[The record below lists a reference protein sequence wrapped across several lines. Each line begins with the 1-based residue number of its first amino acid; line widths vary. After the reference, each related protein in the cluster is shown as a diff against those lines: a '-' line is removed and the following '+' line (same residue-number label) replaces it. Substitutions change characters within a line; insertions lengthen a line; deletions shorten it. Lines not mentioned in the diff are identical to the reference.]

1 MRIAFL
7 GTSSF
12 AVPTL
17 ESLVRRHDVRL
28 VVTQPDRPAGRHA
41 CERAPEVKRA
51 AIRLAL
57 PVCQPER
64 VHDSDGLNAL
74 REAAPDVLVVAAF
87 GQILKPAVFDL
98 APHGAINLHASLLP
112 RYRGAAPVNWAIARG
127 ERETGV
133 TTFLIEAGMDT
144 GPMFLQRAVPIDP
157 DETAGELERRLAVL
171 GADVMLETLHG
182 LASGALPA
190 QPQPGGATLAPKLCR
205 DDGRVAWDVTARQAY
220 DFIRGMTPWP
230 GAWTCLGGR
239 RVKIHHAA
247 MTGIGVG
254 ALTPGTIGPREG
266 RRLLVACVDA
276 LLEIRSIQREGRP
289 VTTGS
294 EFLNGLHAASAFS

>member
-17 ESLVRRHDVRL
+17 ESMARCHDVRL

-41 CERAPEVKRA
+41 CQRAPEVKHA
-51 AIRLAL
+51 AIRLGL
-57 PVCQPER
+57 PVSQPER
-64 VHDSDGLNAL
+64 VQSDDSLCAL
-74 REAAPDVLVVAAF
+74 HEAAPDVLVVAAF

-112 RYRGAAPVNWAIARG
+112 HYRGAAPVNWAVARG

-133 TTFLIEAGMDT
+133 TTFRIDAGMDT
-144 GPMFLQRAVPIDP
+144 GPLLLQRATPIGP
-157 DETAGELERRLAVL
+157 DETAGELECRLAAL

-182 LASGALPA
+182 LGSGTLSAR
-190 QPQPGGATLAPKLCR
+190 PQPGGATLAPKLCR
-205 DDGRVAWDVTARQAY
+205 DDGRVSWDLTARQAY

-230 GAWTCLGGR
+230 GAWTRLDGR
-239 RVKIHHAA
+239 RIKIHRAA
-247 MTGIGVG
+247 LTGVG
-254 ALTPGTIGPREG
+254 VGTLPPGTIGPRED
-266 RRLLVACVDA
+266 RRLLVACLDE
-276 LLEIRSIQREGRP
+276 LLDLRDVQREGRP
-289 VTTGS
+289 ITTGT